1 MWITQLF
8 PLMRIWIHCWYQ
20 DLYTIPATHF
30 SIDAGTWPRLQH
42 LTPELV
48 FHTTALGSA
57 IPLQSKL
64 ISVRHQQVSSLDD
77 LRAVHLKT
85 DNRIWLRIVDPGFRI
100 PVCLKSLSDNT
111 GAESVSNKLFTTSHP
126 CAYLWKS
133 FRNWPRWQESN
144 WMSVTFQAQLMW
156 SLMTWVH
163 GPLNLRFPMSS
174 QMVKGSAFHCRSYG
188 NVLCLP
194 LFILRNP
201 RFCGTCLQVTSNH
214 LLQWFS
220 LQIRALGVH
229 LAITISPD
237 SCFGG
242 LVAHLVKWFNMNRN
256 DGIRLIWNPADEK
269 EERVTKR
276 FTQMSCE
283 GHVMWIFCV

>member
-1 MWITQLF
+1 MAQPRTSRKSLEKLIGLAMWITQLF

-133 FRNWPRWQESN
+133 FRNWPR
-144 WMSVTFQAQLMW
+144 
-156 SLMTWVH
+156 
-163 GPLNLRFPMSS
+163 
-174 QMVKGSAFHCRSYG
+174 
-188 NVLCLP
+188 
-194 LFILRNP
+194 
-201 RFCGTCLQVTSNH
+201 
-214 LLQWFS
+214 
-220 LQIRALGVH
+220 
-229 LAITISPD
+229 
-237 SCFGG
+237 
-242 LVAHLVKWFNMNRN
+242 
-256 DGIRLIWNPADEK
+256 
-269 EERVTKR
+269 
-276 FTQMSCE
+276 
-283 GHVMWIFCV
+283 